1 MITGLRFGF
10 HKLGRTA
17 SMGRARCHNHGTSH
31 QTEWLVEL
39 KALLGGLG
47 STGAWVVVDSNL
59 VAVVADSNPV
69 VAVVVDSNPV
79 VAVVVDSNLVEVA
92 VVVEAVAVE
101 VAVVVEAVAVVEQ
114 VDSTAFVPEPQDEGA
129 LLLCQLQVKT

>member
-10 HKLGRTA
+10 HILGRTA

-47 STGAWVVVDSNL
+47 STGAWVVVDSSLVAVVVDSNL
-59 VAVVADSNPV
+59 VAVVA
-69 VAVVVDSNPV
+69 DSNPV

-92 VVVEAVAVE
+92 VVVEAVAV
-101 VAVVVEAVAVVEQ
+101 VEQ
-114 VDSTAFVPEPQDEGA
+114 VDSTAFVPEPQGEAA
-129 LLLCQLQVKT
+129 LLL

>member
-47 STGAWVVVDSNL
+47 STGAWVVVDSSLVAVVVDSNL
-59 VAVVADSNPV
+59 VAVVA
-69 VAVVVDSNPV
+69 DSNPV

-114 VDSTAFVPEPQDEGA
+114 VDSTAFVPEPQGEAA

>member
-47 STGAWVVVDSNL
+47 STGAWVVVDSSLVAVVVDSNL

-69 VAVVVDSNPV
+69 AVA
-79 VAVVVDSNLVEVA
+79 VDSNLA
-92 VVVEAVAVE
+92 E